1 MNGVNGVKPG
11 EWGEG
16 WTTSSLPLPLWTLW
30 ICLFTQTVMNFQ
42 LHGTEKSCTS
52 PSVLGL
58 ELRRDALITML
69 LIFNEWKIKLYVHD
83 KTLLLMLVYLGLWDY
98 PQLICDWYKKFAADV
113 HGMMSTPSQI
123 KSSQLQCRNF
133 MITKDSF
140 SHLIN

>member
-1 MNGVNGVKPG
+1 MNGVDGVKPG

-98 PQLICDWYKKFAADV
+98 PQLICDWYKKVCGRCSRNDEHPHANQILTAAVQKFYDNKRFIL
-113 HGMMSTPSQI
+113 S
-123 KSSQLQCRNF
+123 L
-133 MITKDSF
+133 D
-140 SHLIN
+140 